1 MSAGATSKI
10 AMRDALTFLQDRSRE
25 RLNGVRKTC
34 MIHAKVHITGGG
46 DLEKRLCAQFQSLV
60 VSLGEVLCCD
70 EKLFRFTGMGG
81 IVRKVPS
88 KPARIGTIKEWL
100 SYPMRIR
107 YLTGVYAH
115 SQYVVQFGG
124 EHTNL

>member
-1 MSAGATSKI
+1 
-10 AMRDALTFLQDRSRE
+10 
-25 RLNGVRKTC
+25 

-70 EKLFRFTGMGG
+70 EKLFRFTEMGG

-88 KPARIGTIKEWL
+88 KPARIGIWH
-100 SYPMRIR
+100 YQ
-107 YLTGVYAH
+107 GVVTLPNEDPLLVYTRTH
-115 SQYVVQFGG
+115 NKSSNFGG